1 MPTASRACGERICR
15 VEARRGF
22 LAVFAAGFFLREA
35 GRPLPLDERLAAGRD
50 DLRRD
55 GEVFVAIDR

>member
-1 MPTASRACGERICR
+1 

-22 LAVFAAGFFLREA
+22 LAVLAAGFFFRRA
-35 GRPLPLDERLAAGRD
+35 DRPLPLDERLPAGRD

-55 GEVFVAIDR
+55 GEVFVAIDP